1 LLEDDAVAKSI
12 LAIDVQDAAFQ
23 NFLKTFNQYQT
34 ALKHMP
40 GAWRQINQAVKGNLA
55 GFQQLVNAAVA
66 HNVQTKLILQA
77 QEKADRIT
85 ATTAD
90 RWKGMAIS
98 ARTFA
103 SHITDATR
111 SILRWSAVGGLLSG
125 LLGITSL
132 WGLDRL
138 GAAAG
143 AGRRG
148 ALGLGMTYGQ
158 RQAFSLAFGRL
169 VDTESFTGG
178 VSGASADVT
187 KRRALYTAGLS
198 EQDIAGKNTAEVSA
212 MLVNRLKRLADQT
225 PEAMLGTIAERYG
238 FGQFGIGGEEMRRL
252 RSTKGAELAD
262 LQRYYAGRMGGLNVD
277 DRTLRAWQDFT
288 MKIDTAGRE
297 IETQLIRKLVAL
309 APGLGSLSESVVN
322 VIKNLSG
329 TEGINEW
336 LRKLGKGIED
346 FATYIG
352 TPEFQQ
358 NVRIFVDSVGQL
370 ASKTVSAL
378 RFLGLIPSGEAA
390 APTGFPAPGDIVR
403 SPTGFPAPG
412 GNNLLALVRNLEG
425 SGVNAVSPKGAIG
438 NYQIM
443 PETGRLHGVS
453 REALFDP
460 ATNKAVAETEL
471 NDLRRQYQTL
481 AEVLVAYNASTA
493 VRQRFVAS
501 GDNPAVLPLETQKY
515 LERAAQMGANLRA
528 NVHITLENKTGS
540 SAVFATKQAGI
551 AWSPGVGQ

>member
-1 LLEDDAVAKSI
+1 L
-12 LAIDVQDAAFQ
+12 
-23 NFLKTFNQYQT
+23 
-34 ALKHMP
+34 
-40 GAWRQINQAVKGNLA
+40 
-55 GFQQLVNAAVA
+55 
-66 HNVQTKLILQA
+66 
-77 QEKADRIT
+77 
-85 ATTAD
+85 
-90 RWKGMAIS
+90 
-98 ARTFA
+98 
-103 SHITDATR
+103 
-111 SILRWSAVGGLLSG
+111 
-125 LLGITSL
+125 
-132 WGLDRL
+132 
-138 GAAAG
+138 
-143 AGRRG
+143 
-148 ALGLGMTYGQ
+148 
-158 RQAFSLAFGRL
+158 
-169 VDTESFTGG
+169 
-178 VSGASADVT
+178 ADVT

-358 NVRIFVDSVGQL
+358 DVRLFVDSVGQL

-390 APTGFPAPGDIVR
+390 APTGFPTPGDIVR

-425 SGVNAVSPKGAIG
+425 SGVNAVSPAGARG
-438 NYQIM
+438 TYQIM
-443 PETGRLHGVS
+443 PGTARQYGGDPEK
-453 REALFDP
+453 LFDP
-460 ATNKAVAETEL
+460 AYNEAMAKVILA
-471 NDLRRQYQTL
+471 DLRSKNNTL
-481 AEVLVAYNASTA
+481 AEVLVAYNAGQRTA
-493 VRQRFVAS
+493 ERFRAA
-501 GDNPAVLPLETQKY
+501 GDNPAMLPLETQKY
-515 LERAAQMGANLRA
+515 LTHASQLGANLRA
-528 NVHITLENKTGS
+528 NVQITLENKTGS